1 MQKSFPLQIWKVRVC
16 VAVLTLAEVG
26 LSNLLPDDAAGVV
39 DGGGRLELHRLGH
52 TLLHNGDLEREGR
65 HGWRSGLCRTLLQTE
80 SSGALEKSLTE
91 TLNRERESAAA
102 VVK

>member
-1 MQKSFPLQIWKVRVC
+1 

-26 LSNLLPDDAAGVV
+26 LSNLLPDDATGVV

-80 SSGALEKSLTE
+80 SSGALEKSLRDTRR
-91 TLNRERESAAA
+91 RERENRSVAAA
-102 VVK
+102 VK